1 MKFRGSL
8 FVLALAAALI
18 VAGPVSAGA
27 AKPKPAPKPQL
38 VKVTMFEFGFKLSSR
53 TVPVGTPVVFEVAN
67 KGKVVHDFEILG
79 TGKKTPVWVGSK
91 VYRLTVTFKKPGAYR
106 IQCTVPGHI
115 DAGMFGFL
123 TVK

>member
-1 MKFRGSL
+1 MKFRGFL
-8 FVLALAAALI
+8 FVLALAAALT
-18 VAGPVSAGA
+18 VAGA
-27 AKPKPAPKPQL
+27 ASAGSAKAKKPLL
-38 VKVTMFEFGFKLSSR
+38 VKVAMFEFGFKLSSR

-67 KGKVVHDFEILG
+67 KGKVPHDFEILG
-79 TGKKTPVWVGSK
+79 AGKKTPVWVGSK